1 VKPSHRPPTSAA
13 IAGATRPTIPCSVLS
28 QPPTSAEVLDRLH
41 DSRNEGRT
49 RIMATMSEQVVAEW
63 DKQVQQWHRD
73 NGAPTSDQIA
83 KAEALVDA
91 FMKRQ
96 AGREARRV
104 A

>member
-1 VKPSHRPPTSAA
+1 
-13 IAGATRPTIPCSVLS
+13 
-28 QPPTSAEVLDRLH
+28 
-41 DSRNEGRT
+41 
-49 RIMATMSEQVVAEW
+49 MATMSEQAVADW

-73 NGAPTSDQIA
+73 NGAPRSDEIA